1 MRISEVMTKNVAT
14 VTPSISADDAWREM
28 RDRRI
33 HHLVVMKGGAVLG
46 VVSER
51 DLGGRAGAAVRR
63 GATVESL
70 MSRGAVTAAPDDT
83 VRQAA
88 NQMRGRSLGCLPVVS
103 GKRLVGILTVSD
115 VLELV
120 GRGVQ
125 RPIER
130 GTRRSLSRR
139 GPGRDAHHSPAT

>member
-1 MRISEVMTKNVAT
+1 MRVGEVMTKNVET
-14 VTPSISADDAWREM
+14 VAPTLGADDAWRRM

-33 HHLVVMKGGAVLG
+33 HHLVVMSGGEVLG

-63 GATVESL
+63 GSKVEGL

-88 NQMRGRSLGCLPVVS
+88 NRMRGRSLGCLPVLD
-103 GKRLVGILTVSD
+103 GRKLVGILTVSD

-120 GRGVQ
+120 GRGVE
-125 RPIER
+125 RPVER
-130 GTRRSLSRR
+130 GVRRTLARR
-139 GPGRDAHHSPAT
+139 GPGRDAHHSAAT